1 LIFLLKKC
9 RKVWRIKNKSYICK
23 VNKAQNKKQNNM
35 KKSFSNY
42 VKPFF
47 ETTYKINFL
56 DAEENVIYS
65 KVDTFYDEID
75 ANKYAR
81 TKLATT
87 SDECVTFELYEL

>member
-1 LIFLLKKC
+1 MLKRYC
-9 RKVWRIKNKSYICK
+9 VVILNHYICK
-23 VNKAQNKKQNNM
+23 VNTAQNKKQNEM
-35 KKSFSNY
+35 K
-42 VKPFF
+42 
-47 ETTYKINFL
+47 TYKINFL

-87 SDECVTFELYEL
+87 SDECVTFEISEL

>member
-1 LIFLLKKC
+1 
-9 RKVWRIKNKSYICK
+9 
-23 VNKAQNKKQNNM
+23 M
-35 KKSFSNY
+35 K
-42 VKPFF
+42 
-47 ETTYKINFL
+47 TYKINFL
-56 DAEENVIYS
+56 DEEENVIYS